1 MNSEP
6 DSTTPPRSSDHGLQL
21 SCGYGTD
28 RGLRRELNEDSF
40 IASDPVFAVAD
51 GMGGHEAGEIASG
64 ICVRV
69 LAGMPQLAT
78 GERTA
83 TAAVVQ
89 QYLMTADERIREA
102 TGSRAGTTLTG
113 AVVVEQMGLPYWLV
127 MNIGD
132 SRTYRLSQG
141 GFSQVTVDHSEVQ
154 ELVDAGEITPEQAT
168 VHPRRHVVTRALG
181 TGDETEADYWLL
193 PVEEGDR
200 ILICSDGLNAELTD
214 EHIFRILS
222 TVGHPQDAVDALIQ
236 SALRSGGRDN
246 VTVIVVDAK
255 NVLND
260 AGAVTTAPR
269 SVVAAEEE
277 DTLPRNLVDAGMDDS
292 HEESHEDEGEVD
304 PSAASG
310 AGPGSD
316 PGAGPAAVPEASEEA
331 GDTDI
336 EQAPQDEGS
345 PAAAKEDREKGHG
358 LH

>member
-1 MNSEP
+1 MNSQP
-6 DSTTPPRSSDHGLQL
+6 ASDSPDADSPHADSTDGHAHGLSL
-21 SCGYGTD
+21 SYGYGTD

-64 ICVRV
+64 MCVRA
-69 LAGMPQLAT
+69 LAAIPQLAT
-78 GERTA
+78 GERSV
-83 TAAVVQ
+83 TAALLQ
-89 QYLMTADERIREA
+89 QYLLRADNSIRDV
-102 TGSRAGTTLTG
+102 TGARAGTTLTG
-113 AVVVEQMGLPYWLV
+113 AVVVEQMGMPYWLV

-141 GFSQVTVDHSEVQ
+141 KFGQVSVDHSEVQ

-200 ILICSDGLNAELTD
+200 ILVCSDGLNAELTD

-236 SALRSGGRDN
+236 AALRNGGRDN

-255 NVLND
+255 NVMND
-260 AGAVTTAPR
+260 GGMATTAPR
-269 SVVAAEEE
+269 PGADAEEE
-277 DTLPRNLVDAGMDDS
+277 VTLPRAQIVDAS
-292 HEESHEDEGEVD
+292 R
-304 PSAASG
+304 
-310 AGPGSD
+310 
-316 PGAGPAAVPEASEEA
+316 PEA
-331 GDTDI
+331 
-336 EQAPQDEGS
+336 QNDENG
-345 PAAAKEDREKGHG
+345 ER
-358 LH
+358 

>member
-6 DSTTPPRSSDHGLQL
+6 DSTTSPQHSEHGLQL

-113 AVVVEQMGLPYWLV
+113 AVIVEQMGLPYWLV

-260 AGAVTTAPR
+260 AAAVTTAPR

-277 DTLPRNLVDAGMDDS
+277 DTLPRDRIDAVTDDRQDETPGDEGTIPSTDSGVDSGADDAG
-292 HEESHEDEGEVD
+292 V
-304 PSAASG
+304 A
-310 AGPGSD
+310 
-316 PGAGPAAVPEASEEA
+316 PAPE
-331 GDTDI
+331 T
-336 EQAPQDEGS
+336 EGS
-345 PAAAKEDREKGHG
+345 QATGPDDREQGHG
-358 LH
+358 HQ

>member
-1 MNSEP
+1 MNSQPASDSP
-6 DSTTPPRSSDHGLQL
+6 DADSPDAHAHGLSL
-21 SCGYGTD
+21 SYGYGTD

-64 ICVRV
+64 MCVRA
-69 LAGMPQLAT
+69 LAAIPQLAT
-78 GERTA
+78 GERSV
-83 TAAVVQ
+83 TAALLQ
-89 QYLMTADERIREA
+89 QYLLRADNSIREV
-102 TGSRAGTTLTG
+102 TGARAGTTLTG
-113 AVVVEQMGLPYWLV
+113 AVVVEQMGMPYWLV

-141 GFSQVTVDHSEVQ
+141 KFDQVSVDHSEVQ

-200 ILICSDGLNAELTD
+200 ILVCSDGLNAELTD

-236 SALRSGGRDN
+236 AALRNGGRDN

-255 NVLND
+255 NVMND
-260 AGAVTTAPR
+260 GGMATTAPR
-269 SVVAAEEE
+269 PGADAEEE
-277 DTLPRNLVDAGMDDS
+277 VTLPRAQIVDAS
-292 HEESHEDEGEVD
+292 R
-304 PSAASG
+304 
-310 AGPGSD
+310 
-316 PGAGPAAVPEASEEA
+316 PEA
-331 GDTDI
+331 
-336 EQAPQDEGS
+336 QDDENG
-345 PAAAKEDREKGHG
+345 ER
-358 LH
+358 

>member
-6 DSTTPPRSSDHGLQL
+6 DPTTPPQHSEHGLQL

-89 QYLMTADERIREA
+89 QYLTTADERIREA

-236 SALRSGGRDN
+236 AALRSGGRDN

-260 AGAVTTAPR
+260 AAAVTTAPR
-269 SVVAAEEE
+269 SVVAAEED
-277 DTLPRNLVDAGMDDS
+277 DTLPRDQIDAATDDRQ
-292 HEESHEDEGEVD
+292 EETPRDEGTD
-304 PSAASG
+304 PSQDSGVGSG
-310 AGPGSD
+310 AGD
-316 PGAGPAAVPEASEEA
+316 TGAAPASE
-331 GDTDI
+331 T
-336 EQAPQDEGS
+336 EGS
-345 PAAAKEDREKGHG
+345 PATGPEDREQGHG
-358 LH
+358 HQ